1 MEGSATDEAAPS
13 APGTDGPGTPP
24 AKGATQYRYTRA
36 LIRARL
42 RVVRAAR
49 DPDRFL
55 RENYDEFAARHP
67 LMAWAWSL
75 LHLDFAGLFV
85 GGLFLMSSL
94 TVSLL
99 PRSWFFQG
107 IVSGIN
113 AVIGYAIGVL
123 LKWVIV
129 DLLVRAHPIR
139 DDPRRAR
146 FVPVWRALIVLGVLL
161 GGLAMMVAAKR
172 WQDDVRALMDMPP
185 GSNLWYVLTPIVAF
199 LVSAALISTFR
210 VLRDLG
216 LFLAR
221 RANRY
226 LRVPQ
231 PAAKVLGF
239 GLVVVLVIFTVN
251 DVGFRAFT
259 ATANTLA
266 SSTNDQELAE
276 FPQPSEAW
284 RSGSEGSVAR
294 WSGLGNEGRK
304 FVSGGLR
311 AAEIARFTT
320 RPVTEPVRVYVG
332 LENAD
337 TPEDRIA
344 LLHRELA
351 RTGAL
356 DRRHVVVVPTTGS
369 GWVNPTAARAV
380 ELMYDGDVA
389 LVAMQY
395 SYLPSWISFLTDGEA
410 SLQSGKRLIDAV
422 VADVRARPTAARPK
436 LLVMG
441 ESLGSRA
448 GEGAFAGLPDIR
460 DKVDGVVWLGPPR
473 ANPIH
478 SAITDRRDLGTPEVL
493 PTYTDGLIVRFTDG
507 QRPLTGDGGSG
518 GGEWLTPHIVYVQH
532 PSDPVVWWSPDLIL
546 RQPDWLLEPP
556 GRDRSPAMAWYP
568 FVTFW
573 QVSADLANAAGVPD
587 GHGHNYGT
595 AMVDA
600 FAAVL
605 PPAGWTP
612 ADTERVRMAVMA
624 SAAIDGAEK

>member
-1 MEGSATDEAAPS
+1 MEGSATKQEAPS
-13 APGTDGPGTPP
+13 SPGTDGCGPPP
-24 AKGATQYRYTRA
+24 AKGAAQYRYTRA

-55 RENYDEFAARHP
+55 RENYEDFARKHP
-67 LMAWAWSL
+67 LLAWAWSL

-146 FVPVWRALIVLGVLL
+146 YVPLWRALIVIGVLA
-161 GGLAMMVAAKR
+161 GGLWMMIAAKR
-172 WQDDVRALMDMPP
+172 WQDDVRALMGMPP

-199 LVSAALISTFR
+199 CVAAALISSLR

-221 RANRY
+221 RANKY

-239 GLVVVLVIFTVN
+239 GLVVILVVFMVN

-259 ATANTLA
+259 ATANQLA
-266 SSTNDQELAE
+266 SSTNDQELPQ
-276 FPQPSEAW
+276 FPQPREGW
-284 RSGSEGSVAR
+284 RSGSPESAAR

-304 FVSGGLR
+304 FVAGGLR

-320 RPVTEPVRVYVG
+320 RPVVEPARVYVG
-332 LENAD
+332 LENAA
-337 TPEDRIA
+337 TPEKRIA

-356 DRRHVVVVPTTGS
+356 DRKYVVVIPTTGS

-395 SYLPSWISFLTDGEA
+395 SYLPSWISFVTDGEA
-410 SLQSGKRLIDAV
+410 SLESGKRLIDAV
-422 VADVRARPTAARPK
+422 VADVRARPAGDRPK

-441 ESLGSRA
+441 ESLGTRA
-448 GEGAFAGLPDIR
+448 GEGAFSGLPDIR
-460 DKVDGVVWLGPPR
+460 DEVDGVVWIGPPR

-507 QRPLTGDGGSG
+507 RRSLSDSG
-518 GGEWLTPHIVYVQH
+518 GAQWLAPHIVYVQH
-532 PSDPVVWWSPDLIL
+532 PSDPVVWWSPELIL
-546 RQPDWLLEPP
+546 RQPDWLKEAP

-595 AMVDA
+595 AVVDA

-605 PPAGWTP
+605 PPPGWTP
-612 ADTERVRMAVMA
+612 ADTERVRVAVMA

>member
-13 APGTDGPGTPP
+13 TPLTDGPASTP
-24 AKGATQYRYTRA
+24 AKGAAQYRYTRA

-55 RENYDEFAARHP
+55 RENYEDFASRHP
-67 LMAWAWSL
+67 LLAWAWSL

-113 AVIGYAIGVL
+113 AVIGYAIGVF

-139 DDPRRAR
+139 DDPQRSR
-146 FVPVWRALIVLGVLL
+146 FIPVWRALIVLGVLL
-161 GGLAMMVAAKR
+161 GGLTMMVAAKR
-172 WQDDVRALMDMPP
+172 WQDEVRALMGMPP
-185 GSNLWYVLTPIVAF
+185 GSNLWYVLTPIIAFVVA
-199 LVSAALISTFR
+199 AALISTFR

-221 RANRY
+221 RANKY

-239 GLVVVLVIFTVN
+239 GLVVVLVVFAVN

-266 SSTNDQELAE
+266 SSTNDQELPE
-276 FPQPSEAW
+276 YPQPPEAW
-284 RSGSEGSVAR
+284 RSGSAGSAAK

-311 AAEIARFTT
+311 AAQIARFTT
-320 RPVTEPVRVYVG
+320 RPVAEPVRVYVG
-332 LENAD
+332 LENAA
-337 TPEDRIA
+337 TPEQRVA

-356 DRRHVVVVPTTGS
+356 DRKYVVVVPTTGS

-395 SYLPSWISFLTDGEA
+395 SYLPSWISFVTDGEA
-410 SLQSGKRLIDAV
+410 SLESGKRLIGAV
-422 VADVRARPTAARPK
+422 VADVRARPVAARPK

-441 ESLGSRA
+441 ESLGTRA
-448 GEGAFAGLPDIR
+448 GEGAFSGLPDIR

-478 SAITDRRDLGTPEVL
+478 SAITARRDLGTPEVL

-507 QRPLTGDGGSG
+507 RRPLTGDGGSG
-518 GGEWLTPHIVYVQH
+518 GAEWLAPHVVYVQH
-532 PSDPVVWWSPDLIL
+532 PSDPVVWWSTDLIL
-546 RQPDWLLEPP
+546 RQPDWLKEPP

-605 PPAGWTP
+605 PPADWTP

>member
-1 MEGSATDEAAPS
+1 MEGSATEATAPS
-13 APGTDGPGTPP
+13 APDTDGPGTPP
-24 AKGATQYRYTRA
+24 AKGATQYRYARA

-42 RVVRAAR
+42 RFVRAAR

-55 RENYDEFAARHP
+55 RENYEDFAARHP
-67 LMAWAWSL
+67 LLAWAWSL

-123 LKWVIV
+123 LKWVVV

-146 FVPVWRALIVLGVLL
+146 FVPVWRALIVLGVLV

-172 WQDDVRALMDMPP
+172 WQDDVRALMGMPP

-199 LVSAALISTFR
+199 LVAAALISTFR

-239 GLVVVLVIFTVN
+239 GLVVLLVAFTVN

-266 SSTNDQELAE
+266 SATNDQELPE
-276 FPQPSEAW
+276 FPQPAESW
-284 RSGSEGSVAR
+284 RSGSEASAAR

-337 TPEDRIA
+337 TPEDRVA

-356 DRRHVVVVPTTGS
+356 DRGHVVVVPTTGS

-395 SYLPSWISFLTDGEA
+395 SYLPSWISFVTDGEA
-410 SLQSGKRLIDAV
+410 SLASGKRLIDAV
-422 VADVRARPTAARPK
+422 VADVRARPVGSRPK

-441 ESLGSRA
+441 ESLGTRA

-478 SAITDRRDLGTPEVL
+478 SAITERRDLGTPEVL

-507 QRPLTGDGGSG
+507 RRPLTGEGGSG
-518 GGEWLTPHIVYVQH
+518 GPEWLAPHIVYVQH
-532 PSDPVVWWSPDLIL
+532 PSDPVVWWSPDLML
-546 RQPDWLLEPP
+546 RQPDWLREPP

-573 QVSADLANAAGVPD
+573 QVTADLANAAGVPD

-595 AMVDA
+595 AVVDA

-605 PPAGWTP
+605 PPADWTP

>member
-1 MEGSATDEAAPS
+1 MEGSATEATAPS
-13 APGTDGPGTPP
+13 APDTDGPGTPP
-24 AKGATQYRYTRA
+24 AKGATQYRYARA

-55 RENYDEFAARHP
+55 RENYEDFAARHP
-67 LMAWAWSL
+67 AWAWAWSL

-161 GGLAMMVAAKR
+161 GGLGMMVGAKR
-172 WQDDVRALMDMPP
+172 WQDDVRALMGMPP
-185 GSNLWYVLTPIVAF
+185 GSNLWYLLTPIVAF
-199 LVSAALISTFR
+199 LVSAALISGFR

-221 RANRY
+221 RANTY

-239 GLVVVLVIFTVN
+239 GLVVILVVFTVN

-266 SSTNDQELAE
+266 SSTNDQELPE
-276 FPQPSEAW
+276 FPQPAESW
-284 RSGSEGSVAR
+284 RSGSEASAAR

-320 RPVTEPVRVYVG
+320 RPVAEPVRVYVG

-337 TPEDRIA
+337 TPEDRVA

-395 SYLPSWISFLTDGEA
+395 SYLPSWISFVTDGEA
-410 SLQSGKRLIDAV
+410 SLASGKRLIDAV
-422 VADVRARPTAARPK
+422 VTDVRARPAATRPK

-441 ESLGSRA
+441 ESLGTRA

-507 QRPLTGDGGSG
+507 RRPLTGEDGSG
-518 GGEWLTPHIVYVQH
+518 GAEWLAPHIVYVQH
-532 PSDPVVWWSPDLIL
+532 PSDPVVWWSTELML
-546 RQPDWLLEPP
+546 RQPDWLREAP

-573 QVSADLANAAGVPD
+573 QVTADLANAAGVPD

-595 AMVDA
+595 AVVDA

>member
-13 APGTDGPGTPP
+13 APRTDGPDAP
-24 AKGATQYRYTRA
+24 AKGSAQYRYARA

-55 RENYDEFAARHP
+55 RENYDDFARRHP
-67 LMAWAWSL
+67 LLAWAWSL

-113 AVIGYAIGVL
+113 AVIGYAIGVF
-123 LKWVIV
+123 LKWVVV
-129 DLLVRAHPIR
+129 DLLVRSHPIR

-146 FVPVWRALIVLGVLL
+146 FVPLWRALIVFGVVA
-161 GGLAMMVAAKR
+161 GGLAMMIAAKR
-172 WQDDVRALMDMPP
+172 WQDDVRALMSMPP
-185 GSNLWYVLTPIVAF
+185 GSNLWYVLTPVVAF
-199 LVSAALISTFR
+199 VVAAALISIFR

-216 LFLAR
+216 LFVAR

-239 GLVVVLVIFTVN
+239 ALVVGLVVFMVN

-259 ATANTLA
+259 VTANTLA
-266 SSTNDQELAE
+266 SATNDQELPE
-276 FPQPSEAW
+276 YPQPQESW
-284 RSGSEGSVAR
+284 RSGSPASAAKWG
-294 WSGLGNEGRK
+294 GLGNEGRK

-311 AAEIARFTT
+311 AADIARFTT

-332 LENAD
+332 LENAES
-337 TPEDRIA
+337 PQERVA

-356 DRRHVVVVPTTGS
+356 DRAHVVVVPTTGS
-369 GWVNPTAARAV
+369 GWVNPTAARAI

-395 SYLPSWISFLTDGEA
+395 SYLPSWISFVTDGEA
-410 SLQSGKRLIDAV
+410 SLESGKRLIDAV
-422 VADVRARPTAARPK
+422 VADVRARPAPSRPK
-436 LLVMG
+436 VLVMG
-441 ESLGSRA
+441 ESLGTRA
-448 GEGAFAGLPDIR
+448 GEGAFAGLADIR
-460 DKVDGVVWLGPPR
+460 DKVDGVVWIGPPR

-507 QRPLTGDGGSG
+507 QRPLTGEGGSG
-518 GGEWLTPHIVYVQH
+518 GPEWLAPHIVYVQH
-532 PSDPVVWWSPDLIL
+532 PSDPVVWWSPELML
-546 RQPDWLLEPP
+546 RQPDWLKEPP
-556 GRDRSPAMAWYP
+556 GRDRSAAMAWYP

-595 AMVDA
+595 AVVDA
-600 FAAVL
+600 FVAVL
-605 PPAGWTP
+605 PPADWTP

>member
-1 MEGSATDEAAPS
+1 M
-13 APGTDGPGTPP
+13 
-24 AKGATQYRYTRA
+24 
-36 LIRARL
+36 IRARL
-42 RVVRAAR
+42 RLVRAAR

-55 RENYDEFAARHP
+55 RENYDDLARRHP
-67 LMAWAWSL
+67 LLAWAWSL

-113 AVIGYAIGVL
+113 AVIGYAIGVF
-123 LKWVIV
+123 LKWVVV
-129 DLLVRAHPIR
+129 DLLVRSHPIR
-139 DDPRRAR
+139 DDPKRAR
-146 FVPVWRALIVLGVLL
+146 WVPVWRALIVLGVLA
-161 GGLAMMVAAKR
+161 GGLWMMIAAKR
-172 WQDDVRALMDMPP
+172 WQDDVRALMGMPP
-185 GSNLWYVLTPIVAF
+185 GSNLWYLLTPIVAF
-199 LVSAALISTFR
+199 VVAALLISIFR
-210 VLRDLG
+210 VLRDLALLVG
-216 LFLAR
+216 R
-221 RANRY
+221 RANRF
-226 LRVPQ
+226 LRIPL
-231 PAAKVLGF
+231 PAARVFGF
-239 GLVVVLVIFTVN
+239 VWIAFLAFLLVD

-259 ATANTLA
+259 AVANRVA
-266 SSTNDQELAE
+266 STTNNEEVAG
-276 FPQPSEAW
+276 FPQPTIPQ
-284 RSGSEGSVAR
+284 RSGSPGSLAQ

-304 FVSGGLR
+304 FATGGLR
-311 AAEIARFTT
+311 AETLRRFTT
-320 RPVTEPVRVYVG
+320 RPVSEPVRVYVG
-332 LENAD
+332 LENAP
-337 TPEDRIA
+337 TPERRIA
-344 LLHRELA
+344 MLHQELA

-356 DRRHVVVVPTTGS
+356 DKGHVVIIPTTGS
-369 GWVNPTAARAV
+369 GWVNPTAARAL

-410 SLQSGKRLIDAV
+410 SLQSGKALIDAV
-422 VADVRARPTAARPK
+422 LTDVRARPVAARPK
-436 LLVMG
+436 VLVMG
-441 ESLGSRA
+441 ESLGTRA
-448 GEGAFAGLPDIR
+448 GEGAFNGLADIR
-460 DKVDGVVWLGPPR
+460 DKVDGVVWIGPPR

-478 SAITDRRDLGTPEVL
+478 SAISDRRDLGTPEVL

-507 QRPLTGDGGSG
+507 RRSLAGSG
-518 GGEWLTPHIVYVQH
+518 GAEWLAPHVVYVQH
-532 PSDPVVWWSPDLIL
+532 PSDPVVWWSPELML
-546 RQPDWLLEPP
+546 RQPDWLKEAP
-556 GRDRSPAMAWYP
+556 GKDRSSAMAWYP

-595 AMVDA
+595 AVVDA

>member
-1 MEGSATDEAAPS
+1 MEGSATEEAAPS
-13 APGTDGPGTPP
+13 TPRTDGAGTPP
-24 AKGATQYRYTRA
+24 TKGAAQYRYARA

-55 RENYDEFAARHP
+55 RENYEDFARRHP
-67 LMAWAWSL
+67 LLAWMWSL

-99 PRSWFFQG
+99 PRDWFFQG

-113 AVIGYAIGVL
+113 AVIGYGIGVL

-146 FVPVWRALIVLGVLL
+146 FVPVWRTLIVLGVVG
-161 GGLAMMVAAKR
+161 GGLGMMIAAKR
-172 WQDDVRALMDMPP
+172 WQDDVRALMGMPP

-199 LVSAALISTFR
+199 GVAASLISTVR
-210 VLRDLG
+210 VLRDLAQ
-216 LFLAR
+216 LAGR
-221 RANRY
+221 RANRL
-226 LRVPQ
+226 LRVPL

-239 GLVVVLVIFTVN
+239 VWIALIVFLLVN

-259 ATANTLA
+259 ATANKLA
-266 SSTNDQELAE
+266 SATNDQELAA
-276 FPQPSEAW
+276 FPQPAESW
-284 RSGSEGSVAR
+284 RSGSTESVAT

-304 FVSGGLR
+304 FVAGGLR
-311 AAEIARFTT
+311 AADLARFTT

-337 TPEDRIA
+337 TPEERIT

-356 DRRHVVVVPTTGS
+356 DRKHLVVVPTTGS

-422 VADVRARPTAARPK
+422 VADVRARPAPARPK
-436 LLVMG
+436 LLVLG

-507 QRPLTGDGGSG
+507 QRPLTGDGSG
-518 GGEWLTPHIVYVQH
+518 AGVQWLAPHIVYVQH
-532 PSDPVVWWSPDLIL
+532 PSDPVVWWSPELML
-546 RQPDWLLEPP
+546 RQPDWLREAP

-568 FVTFW
+568 VVTFW

-605 PPAGWTP
+605 PPANWTA

>member
-1 MEGSATDEAAPS
+1 MEGSVTEATAPS
-13 APGTDGPGTPP
+13 APDADGPGTPP

-42 RVVRAAR
+42 RFVRAAR

-67 LMAWAWSL
+67 LFAWAWSL

-113 AVIGYAIGVL
+113 AVIGYAIGVF

-139 DDPRRAR
+139 DNPRRAR

-172 WQDDVRALMDMPP
+172 WQDDVRALMGMPP
-185 GSNLWYVLTPIVAF
+185 GSNVWYVLTPIVAF
-199 LVSAALISTFR
+199 LVSTVLISMFR

-239 GLVVVLVIFTVN
+239 ALVVVLVVFTVN

-266 SSTNDQELAE
+266 SSTNDQQLAE
-276 FPQPSEAW
+276 FPQPPEAW
-284 RSGSEGSVAR
+284 RSGSEGSAAQ

-332 LENAD
+332 LENAG

-344 LLHRELA
+344 LVHRELA

-410 SLQSGKRLIDAV
+410 SLRSGKRLIDAV
-422 VADVRARPTAARPK
+422 VADVRARPAPARPK

-448 GEGAFAGLPDIR
+448 GEGAFAGLSDIR

-518 GGEWLTPHIVYVQH
+518 GVEWLAPHIVYVQH
-532 PSDPVVWWSPDLIL
+532 PSDPVVWWSPELIL
-546 RQPDWLLEPP
+546 RQPDWLREPP

-595 AMVDA
+595 ALVDA

-605 PPAGWTP
+605 PPAGWTS

>member
-1 MEGSATDEAAPS
+1 MEGSATEEAAPS
-13 APGTDGPGTPP
+13 TPRTDGPASAPT
-24 AKGATQYRYTRA
+24 KGAAQYRYARA

-42 RVVRAAR
+42 RAVRVAR

-55 RENYDEFAARHP
+55 RENYEDFAARHP
-67 LMAWAWSL
+67 LLAWAWSL

-113 AVIGYAIGVL
+113 AVIGYAIGVF

-129 DLLVRAHPIR
+129 ELLVRAHPIR

-161 GGLAMMVAAKR
+161 GGLSMMVAAKR
-172 WQDDVRALMDMPP
+172 WQDEVRALMGMPP
-185 GSNLWYVLTPIVAF
+185 GSNLWYVLTPVVAF
-199 LVSAALISTFR
+199 VVAAALISSFR
-210 VLRDLG
+210 VLRDLA

-221 RANRY
+221 RANKY

-239 GLVVVLVIFTVN
+239 GLVVILVVFTVN

-266 SSTNDQELAE
+266 SSTNDQQLAE
-276 FPQPSEAW
+276 FPQPTESW
-284 RSGSEGSVAR
+284 RSGSQDSAAL

-304 FVSGGLR
+304 FVAGGLR
-311 AAEIARFTT
+311 AADIARFTT

-337 TPEDRIA
+337 TPEGRVA
-344 LLHRELA
+344 LLHRELS

-356 DRRHVVVVPTTGS
+356 HRRHVVVVPTTGS

-410 SLQSGKRLIDAV
+410 SLESGKRLIDAV
-422 VADVRARPTAARPK
+422 VDDVRAEPEATRPK

-441 ESLGSRA
+441 ESLGTRA

-460 DKVDGVVWLGPPR
+460 DKVDGVVWLGPPS
-473 ANPIH
+473 ANPLH

-507 QRPLTGDGGSG
+507 QRPLIGEGGSG
-518 GGEWLTPHIVYVQH
+518 GAEWLAPHIVYVQH
-532 PSDPVVWWSPDLIL
+532 PSDPVVWWSPELML
-546 RQPDWLLEPP
+546 RQPDWLREPP
-556 GRDRSPAMAWYP
+556 GRDRSRAMAWYP

-595 AMVDA
+595 AVVDA

-605 PPAGWTP
+605 PPADWTP

>member
-1 MEGSATDEAAPS
+1 MEGSATAEAAPS
-13 APGTDGPGTPP
+13 APRTDGPDAP
-24 AKGATQYRYTRA
+24 AKGSAQYRYTRA

-42 RVVRAAR
+42 RLVRAAR

-55 RENYDEFAARHP
+55 RENYDDLARRHP
-67 LMAWAWSL
+67 LLAWAWSL

-113 AVIGYAIGVL
+113 AVIGYAIGVF
-123 LKWVIV
+123 LKWVVV
-129 DLLVRAHPIR
+129 DLLVRSHPIR
-139 DDPRRAR
+139 DDPKRAR
-146 FVPVWRALIVLGVLL
+146 WVPVWRALIVMGVLV
-161 GGLAMMVAAKR
+161 GGLGMMIAAKR
-172 WQDDVRALMDMPP
+172 WQDDVRALMGMPP
-185 GSNLWYVLTPIVAF
+185 GSNLWYVLTPVVAF

-221 RANRY
+221 RANTY

-239 GLVVVLVIFTVN
+239 GLVVVFVVFMVN

-259 ATANTLA
+259 ATANKLA
-266 SSTNDQELAE
+266 SATNDQQPAG
-276 FPQPSEAW
+276 FPQPTEAE
-284 RSGSEGSVAR
+284 RSGSPASAAQ
-294 WSGLGNEGRK
+294 WSGLGLEGRK
-304 FVSGGLR
+304 FVAGGLR

-320 RPVTEPVRVYVG
+320 HPVKEPVRVYVG
-332 LENAD
+332 LENAA
-337 TPEDRIA
+337 TSQQRVA

-356 DRRHVVVVPTTGS
+356 NRSHVVIIPTTGS

-389 LVAMQY
+389 LVAGQY
-395 SYLPSWISFLTDGEA
+395 SYLPSWISFLTEGET
-410 SLQSGKRLIDAV
+410 SLAAGKRLIDAV
-422 VADVRARPTAARPK
+422 LADVSARPEGQRPK
-436 LLVMG
+436 VLVMG
-441 ESLGSRA
+441 ESLGTRA
-448 GEGAFAGLPDIR
+448 GEGAFSGLSDIR
-460 DKVDGVVWLGPPR
+460 AKVDGVVWIGPPR

-507 QRPLTGDGGSG
+507 RRPLAESG
-518 GGEWLTPHIVYVQH
+518 GAEWLAPHVVYVQH
-532 PSDPVVWWSPDLIL
+532 PSDPVVWWSPDLML
-546 RQPDWLLEPP
+546 REPDWLKEAP
-556 GRDRSPAMAWYP
+556 GKDRSSAMAWYP

-595 AMVDA
+595 AVVDA

>member
-1 MEGSATDEAAPS
+1 MTEATASS
-13 APGTDGPGTPP
+13 APDTDGPGTPP

-42 RVVRAAR
+42 RFVRAAR

-67 LMAWAWSL
+67 LFAWAWSL

-113 AVIGYAIGVL
+113 AVIGYAIGVF

-146 FVPVWRALIVLGVLL
+146 FVPVWRALIVLGVLV

-221 RANRY
+221 RANKY

-239 GLVVVLVIFTVN
+239 GLVVVLVVFTVN

-276 FPQPSEAW
+276 FPQPPEAW
-284 RSGSEGSVAR
+284 RSGSEGSAAR

-422 VADVRARPTAARPK
+422 VADVRARPARARPK

-460 DKVDGVVWLGPPR
+460 DKVDGVVWLGPPQ

-507 QRPLTGDGGSG
+507 QRPLTGDGSG
-518 GGEWLTPHIVYVQH
+518 AGVQWLGPHIVYVQH
-532 PSDPVVWWSPDLIL
+532 PSDPVVWWSPELML
-546 RQPDWLLEPP
+546 RQPDWLREPP

-605 PPAGWTP
+605 PPADWTP